1 MPKILSDFLS
11 SISSG
16 VPVKLARL
24 AVSGLVIGSL
34 FAVDSMAFADPDA
47 VRAAKERLDALSA
60 EVSSIEQ
67 EGIEAG
73 AKAEEAKVE
82 LERAQEDLRA
92 QQEKVSQLADEIGAT
107 AVLQMQQGS
116 LDMTMQL
123 LSSATDAHF
132 LSSLAT
138 IQSEQDRSNALMQQL
153 QNDQAR
159 LDVLEGKA
167 AAAKAE
173 MDANLAKHKE
183 KLAEYEAKQREA
195 EQVYD
200 RLNKE
205 EQERLR
211 KLREEAEWQARER
224 AEAQASEE
232 AAREQAAGAASRD
245 QVRETRSE
253 PSQRSGSQSKRD
265 TPAPAPAPNASR
277 AQTVINAALAQVG
290 KTYRHGATGPNA
302 FDCSG
307 LTTYAYRQVGISLPR
322 TSRAQYSG
330 AGRKVSVKDIQP
342 GDLVFY
348 YGGPSHVGIY
358 IGGGKIVHAANPRS
372 GINVT
377 GLYSMP
383 LTGVRRVL

>member
-1 MPKILSDFLS
+1 M
-11 SISSG
+11 
-16 VPVKLARL
+16 KLARL

-34 FAVDSMAFADPDA
+34 LAVDSMAFADPDA
-47 VRAAKERLDALSA
+47 VRAAKARLDALSA
-60 EVSSIEQ
+60 EVSAIEQ

-73 AKAEEAKVE
+73 AKAEEAKLE
-82 LERAQEDLRA
+82 LARAQEDLQA
-92 QQEKVSQLADEIGAT
+92 QQQKVSKLADEIGGA
-107 AVLQMQQGS
+107 AVIQMQQGG

-123 LSSATDAHF
+123 LSSATDEHF

-138 IQSEQDRSNALMQQL
+138 IQSEQDRSNASMQQL

-167 AAAKAE
+167 ASAKAK
-173 MDANLAKHKE
+173 MDANLAKHEE
-183 KLAEYEAKQREA
+183 KLAEYQAKQREA

-211 KLREEAEWQARER
+211 RLREEAERQAQQRAEEQAR
-224 AEAQASEE
+224 QE
-232 AAREQAAGAASRD
+232 AAREQAARAASRD

-253 PSQRSGSQSKRD
+253 TVRSDNRASEAKPKQD
-265 TPAPAPAPNASR
+265 TPAPAPAPNSNR

-290 KTYRHGATGPNA
+290 KTYRHGATGPHA

-322 TSRAQYSG
+322 SSRAQYSG

>member
-1 MPKILSDFLS
+1 M
-11 SISSG
+11 
-16 VPVKLARL
+16 KLARL

-34 FAVDSMAFADPDA
+34 LAVDSMAFADPDA
-47 VRAAKERLDALSA
+47 VRAAKARLDALSA
-60 EVSSIEQ
+60 EVSAIEQ

-73 AKAEEAKVE
+73 AKAEEAKLE
-82 LERAQEDLRA
+82 LARAQEDLQA
-92 QQEKVSQLADEIGAT
+92 QQQKVSKLADEIGGA
-107 AVLQMQQGS
+107 AVIQMQQGG

-123 LSSATDAHF
+123 LSSATDEHF

-138 IQSEQDRSNALMQQL
+138 IQSEQDRSNASMQQL

-167 AAAKAE
+167 ASAKAK
-173 MDANLAKHKE
+173 MDANLAKHEE
-183 KLAEYEAKQREA
+183 KLAEYQAKQREA

-211 KLREEAEWQARER
+211 RLREEAERQAQQRAEEQAR
-224 AEAQASEE
+224 QE
-232 AAREQAAGAASRD
+232 AAREQAARAASRD

-253 PSQRSGSQSKRD
+253 TARSDNRASEAKPKQD
-265 TPAPAPAPNASR
+265 TPAPAPAPNSNR

-290 KTYRHGATGPNA
+290 KTYRHGATGPHA

-322 TSRAQYSG
+322 SSRAQYSG